1 MTSNRKISSVEAGWG
16 LGEALVSGLVNPDT
30 YQVRDDEVVAK
41 TIATK
46 QRAIHASP
54 EGGTQEQAI
63 KPELQEQPALT
74 DAQVVRLTQLGQRI
88 EAHFGNPQDIEWC
101 LVGDDFNIVQSRPI
115 TTPFPIPATGD
126 DENHVYSSSVTS
138 R

>member
-88 EAHFGNPQDIEWC
+88 EAHFGN
-101 LVGDDFNIVQSRPI
+101 RK
-115 TTPFPIPATGD
+115 
-126 DENHVYSSSVTS
+126 TS
-138 R
+138 NGA